1 VWVWSRW
8 SWLSCFFPVDYRS
21 GGFVN
26 DDIGFSN
33 SGIVLSFVVGGLT
46 GAAVALL
53 LAPHSGQG
61 TRSLINRRIRDGLDR
76 GQKAG
81 ERFASRGREVL
92 EGASNYLGKQQN
104 DFEQRRDRHLFA
116 EAGPQPR
123 NEAGL

>member
-1 VWVWSRW
+1 M
-8 SWLSCFFPVDYRS
+8 
-21 GGFVN
+21 N

-33 SGIVLSFVVGGLT
+33 NSGIVASFVVGGLT

-81 ERFASRGREVL
+81 ERFASKGREVL
-92 EGASNYLGKQQN
+92 EGAASDLGKLQK
-104 DFEQRRDRHLFA
+104 DFEQSRDRQVFA
-116 EAGPQPR
+116 EAGRQPR

>member
-1 VWVWSRW
+1 
-8 SWLSCFFPVDYRS
+8 
-21 GGFVN
+21 VN

-33 SGIVLSFVVGGLT
+33 NSGIVASFVVGGLT

-61 TRSLINRRIRDGLDR
+61 TRSLINRGIREGLDR

-92 EGASNYLGKQQN
+92 EGASNDLGKQQK
-104 DFEQRRDRHLFA
+104 DFEQRRDRQVFV
-116 EAGPQPR
+116 EAGRQPSD
-123 NEAGL
+123 EAGL